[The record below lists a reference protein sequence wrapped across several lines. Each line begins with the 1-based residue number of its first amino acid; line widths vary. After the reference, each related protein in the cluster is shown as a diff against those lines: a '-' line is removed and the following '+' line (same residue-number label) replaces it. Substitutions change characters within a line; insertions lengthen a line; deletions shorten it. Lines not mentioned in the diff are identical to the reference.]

1 MCPIQLA
8 EVKVR
13 LLEAKQTLEE
23 CISTQDFSRAAQL
36 KDSITELENRRDQ
49 ILQEMET
56 SSQGADKEV
65 RGEKVHDNG
74 TNVSS
79 ASDGWKF
86 TKRFFSSPERPR
98 NSSKMSDDVCG
109 TTEADEHEDQNWSH
123 HQRSHVLSGMTPSS
137 WSSSW

>member
-23 CISTQDFSRAAQL
+23 CISTQDFSRAAKL

-74 TNVSS
+74 RNVSS

-86 TKRFFSSPERPR
+86 TKRFFFSQNDPETLLRCLTMCAELLKQMSMKTRTGPTISALMSSL
-98 NSSKMSDDVCG
+98 V
-109 TTEADEHEDQNWSH
+109 
-123 HQRSHVLSGMTPSS
+123 
-137 WSSSW
+137 

>member
-23 CISTQDFSRAAQL
+23 CISTQDFSHAAKL

-49 ILQEMET
+49 ILQEMEA

-65 RGEKVHDNG
+65 RGEKVPDNG
-74 TNVSS
+74 RTVSS
-79 ASDGWKF
+79 ASDGWSQSSQKG
-86 TKRFFSSPERPR
+86 FFSPPR
-98 NSSKMSDDVCG
+98 TTLKLFSDV
-109 TTEADEHEDQNWSH
+109 
-123 HQRSHVLSGMTPSS
+123 
-137 WSSSW
+137 